1 MVYSLWALENWLCEL
16 EIMAQIPLPIRLDIH
31 ARFSTFVAGENQVVL
46 DHLLGIS
53 AGQRAQ
59 ILWIW
64 GPSGSGKSHL
74 LQALCTSEND
84 SGRPAIFL
92 PMKSPGLPGPGVL
105 DGLEALDLVAIDDV
119 EQIAGVNDWEHA
131 LFALYNELLTQEGC
145 LLMTASRP
153 PSVIAFSLPDL
164 ASRAAGA
171 VVYRLEP
178 LGEDAV
184 LIALKEHASCRGL
197 ELPDASAH
205 YLMRHVERNMSA
217 LCGSLEKLDVASMV
231 SQRRLTVP
239 FIRDV
244 LEI

>member
-1 MVYSLWALENWLCEL
+1 MT
-16 EIMAQIPLPIRLDIH
+16 QIPLPIRLDVH
-31 ARFSTFVAGENQVVL
+31 ARFSTFVAGENRIVL

-53 AGQRAQ
+53 ASQRAQ

-64 GPSGSGKSHL
+64 GPSSSGKSHL
-74 LQALCTSEND
+74 LQALCASEND
-84 SGRPAIFL
+84 LGRSTIYL
-92 PMKSPGLPGPGVL
+92 PMKDSGLPGSGVL
-105 DGLEALDLVAIDDV
+105 DGLETLDLVAIDDV
-119 EQIAGVNDWEHA
+119 EQIAGVSDWEHA
-131 LFALYNELLTQEGC
+131 LFVLYNELLTQEGC

-153 PSVIAFSLPDL
+153 PGVIAFSLPDL

-171 VVYRLEP
+171 VVYYLEP
-178 LGEDAV
+178 LGEDAALV
-184 LIALKEHASCRGL
+184 ALKEHASCRGL
-197 ELPDASAH
+197 ELPDTSAH

-217 LCGSLEKLDVASMV
+217 LCGSLEKLDMASMV

>member
-1 MVYSLWALENWLCEL
+1 M
-16 EIMAQIPLPIRLDIH
+16 
-31 ARFSTFVAGENQVVL
+31 L

-53 AGQRAQ
+53 TGQRAQ

-64 GPSGSGKSHL
+64 GPPGSGKSHL

-84 SGRPAIFL
+84 LERSTIYL
-92 PMKSPGLPGPGVL
+92 PMKNSRLPGPGVL

-119 EQIAGVNDWEHA
+119 GQIVGVSDWEHA
-131 LFALYNELLTQEGC
+131 LFSLYNELLTQEGC
-145 LLMTASRP
+145 LLMTALGP

-178 LGEDAV
+178 LGEDAALV
-184 LIALKEHASCRGL
+184 ALKEHASYRGL
-197 ELPDASAH
+197 ELPDASAR

-217 LCGSLEKLDVASMV
+217 LCRSLEKLDAASMV

>member
-1 MVYSLWALENWLCEL
+1 MT
-16 EIMAQIPLPIRLDIH
+16 QIPLPIRLDVH
-31 ARFSTFVAGENQVVL
+31 ARFSTFVAGENRVVL

-64 GPSGSGKSHL
+64 GPSSSGKSHL
-74 LQALCTSEND
+74 LQALCASEND
-84 SGRPAIFL
+84 LGRSTIYL
-92 PMKSPGLPGPGVL
+92 PMKDSGLPGSGVL
-105 DGLEALDLVAIDDV
+105 DGLETLDLVAIDDV
-119 EQIAGVNDWEHA
+119 EQIAGVSDWEHA
-131 LFALYNELLTQEGC
+131 LFVLYNELLTQEGC

-153 PSVIAFSLPDL
+153 PGVITFSLPDL

-171 VVYRLEP
+171 VVYYLEP
-178 LGEDAV
+178 LGEDAALV
-184 LIALKEHASCRGL
+184 ALKEHASCRGL
-197 ELPDASAH
+197 ELPDTSAH

-217 LCGSLEKLDVASMV
+217 LCGSLEKLDMASMI